1 MTKEPDAPPPAP
13 RRRPAARRALRA
25 DGGRLRDHLRLDA
38 RVPLRARHDL
48 HHRRLF
54 VLLHDRARPRAVVAR
69 GGARRL
75 CRRRVRRR
83 ARPLRL
89 PPDPTRRG
97 LILYGVRRLV
107 RHWRGGRE
115 SRHHFLRRE
124 LRVDLDAADARER
137 YRRRRR
143 DLVARDCFDAGRAS
157 AVRLSQLVP
166 RAHRRRRRA
175 ARALGEPR
183 TGAWLRPQPAKTLAI
198 RLRDRL
204 PAGRA
209 RRRGRDLRPPP
220 GWVAPPPT
228 RETSRNP
235 PSRSARCW
243 SCRPRW
249 SRPASPASPRPPAT
263 VSCSSRS
270 PPASSAASAH
280 CVAPASAASSSVS
293 PRASRCG
300 SSPPAGARRSRSSSC
315 SASSSRGPPGCSA
328 RGRGCEMVG
337 YILNLLLLVS
347 ISGILA
353 GSLNFII
360 GYAGIYSMAHAA
372 FFGIAAYSGALI
384 AMHVSTSL
392 LVAIPVVMAL
402 CAILSLVISL
412 PSLRVRGEY
421 FVVASLGLQMIA
433 FTVFSEWREVTGG
446 LGGITGVPVATLFGV
461 RLRSLE
467 SFLAVSLVCLAFVT
481 LVIYVLARTSFGRN
495 LKAIRDNEVAAAAK
509 AAEKKPE

>member
-137 YRRRRR
+137 YRRRHRH
-143 DLVARDCFDAGRAS
+143 LVARHCFDAGRAS

-175 ARALGEPR
+175 ARALGEPP
-183 TGAWLRPQPAKTLAI
+183 TGARVRPQPPKTLPI
-198 RLRDRL
+198 SLPDRL
-204 PAGRA
+204 PACLTWFLARTDVGVALRA
-209 RRRGRDLRPPP
+209 LSENPELVRGFGL
-220 GWVAPPPT
+220 
-228 RETSRNP
+228 NP
-235 PSRSARCW
+235 RKLSQYAF
-243 SCRPRW
+243 
-249 SRPASPASPRPPAT
+249 A
-263 VSCSSRS
+263 
-270 PPASSAASAH
+270 
-280 CVAPASAASSSVS
+280 
-293 PRASRCG
+293 
-300 SSPPAGARRSRSSSC
+300 
-315 SASSSRGPPGCSA
+315 
-328 RGRGCEMVG
+328 
-337 YILNLLLLVS
+337 
-347 ISGILA
+347 
-353 GSLNFII
+353 I
-360 GYAGIYSMAHAA
+360 G
-372 FFGIAAYSGALI
+372 
-384 AMHVSTSL
+384 SL
-392 LVAIPVVMAL
+392 LVVPAALVATCVTGLTPTAGHRVVL
-402 CAILSLVISL
+402 ISIAASIIGGIG
-412 PSLRVRGEY
+412 SLRG
-421 FVVASLGLQMIA
+421 A
-433 FTVFSEWREVTGG
+433 G
-446 LGGITGVPVATLFGV
+446 LGGLILGLAESLAVWKLSTGWSEAVAFVILFG
-461 RLRSLE
+461 
-467 SFLAVSLVCLAFVT
+467 F
-481 LVIYVLARTSFGRN
+481 ILARPSGLFGTR
-495 LKAIRDNEVAAAAK
+495 ARV
-509 AAEKKPE
+509 